1 MEGLQ
6 NKAATISLTW
16 MSATPQKGSST
27 LKLGNRPD
35 QQQSPLPVQ
44 AGLRARPRLDWRL
57 CLCLCSRTPQMAKSP
72 KPEVSFDIF
81 DCHNVPGTILAAG
94 AIFSSYAWTHRK
106 SIN

>member
-6 NKAATISLTW
+6 DKAATISLTC
-16 MSATPQKGSST
+16 MSATPRGGSST

-57 CLCLCSRTPQMAKSP
+57 CLRLCRTPQMAKSP

-94 AIFSSYAWTHRK
+94 AIFSSYA
-106 SIN
+106 